1 MKNIERLKKSIYDD
15 SELKYFVELK
25 QQQRIMLVR
34 LVEAC
39 YLGQQHGVWLLSNI
53 CRVLCKVLPCF
64 SNQNYLDHKL
74 LFLYLWIFPVTT
86 SCLKCSVHFHL
97 LVVET

>member
-39 YLGQQHGVWLLSNI
+39 YLGQQHGVWLLSSI

-97 LVVET
+97 VVET